1 MREKNPLTLNCPIN
15 KALKLL
21 QLRSPQQS
29 HAQPLLKTSSFR
41 GGCDTLYFQK
51 Y

>member
-29 HAQPLLKTSSFR
+29 HAQPLLKMSSFR